1 MEVFKQV
8 INFGDVK
15 ISPVGLFFIFTAIMI
30 GVFKQYWL
38 IAGVNTTSKKELE
51 KIDLEYLGKYM
62 GIFLG
67 IFGLSLTIS
76 PFVFRYFNIFEYY
89 RYFMVFAPFI
99 FVAFLFIYSYLKK
112 DKIYKKE

>member
-15 ISPVGLFFIFTAIMI
+15 ISPIGLLFIVIAIMI

-38 IAGVNTTSKKELE
+38 IAGVNTTSKRELE
-51 KIDLEYLGKYM
+51 KIDLEYVGKYM
-62 GIFLG
+62 SIFLG
-67 IFGLSLTIS
+67 IFGLSYIIIPS
-76 PFVFRYFNIFEYY
+76 IFRYFNIFEYY
-89 RYFMVFAPFI
+89 RYFMVFAPFV
-99 FVAFLFIYSYLKK
+99 FVAFLFIFGHLKK